1 MRHRMVSAALA
12 LIGFFV
18 ALYLSLWK
26 IGWLGTLACG
36 TGSCEVVQTSRYAQ
50 FLGIPVAFYG
60 VGGFLS
66 LLVVGLVGLQPRYVA
81 GRGATMLLVALSGV
95 GVAFVA
101 YLTYLE
107 AFVIKAW
114 CRWCLVCAGLIT
126 AILVSGLVGL
136 GTSSEPRQSP

>member
-1 MRHRMVSAALA
+1 MVSATLA

-36 TGSCEVVQTSRYAQ
+36 TGACELVQTSRYAYL
-50 FLGIPVAFYG
+50 LGIPVAFYG
-60 VGGFLS
+60 AGGFLS
-66 LLVVGLVGLQPRYVA
+66 LFVVSLAGLQPRYVA
-81 GRGATMLLVALSGV
+81 GRGTTTVLVVLSGI
-95 GVAFVA
+95 GVAFAA

-126 AILVSGLVGL
+126 AILISGLVGL
-136 GTSSEPRQSP
+136 RTWSEPRHSS